1 MYCGMHKKGERML
14 QKKTIVRR
22 PVTRTVTRPASSN
35 VLDIKQSTGKVSIY
49 KTAWCI
55 IGPPGVGKTTLASG
69 FEGALHLVTSEKEV
83 GRLNVPYI
91 LIDSWEK
98 LLTITDELV
107 NNRQKY
113 EQYKFLVIDFVDAV
127 WTMCSI
133 ATCEKLGVAHYT
145 DAQWGKGADTL
156 DNYFKK
162 WVTTLIA
169 SDYGIVFISHVNQ
182 KDVIVQGGT
191 VTKTICTLPPR
202 ARLVLFP
209 LINVIG
215 CMEYKSVKVPRSDG
229 KTVIQRQRVMLF
241 EATEYVE
248 AKDRDGVL
256 PKEIP
261 LVKDP
266 QANFQMFCEY
276 YDEKRKK
283 T

>member
-1 MYCGMHKKGERML
+1 MGGGL
-14 QKKTIVRR
+14 QIQ
-22 PVTRTVTRPASSN
+22 
-35 VLDIKQSTGKVSIY
+35 QSEGIVSIY

-83 GRLNVPYI
+83 GRLRVPYI
-91 LIDSWEK
+91 LVDSWQK
-98 LLTITDELV
+98 LLDITDELI

-113 EQYKFLVIDFVDAV
+113 NEYRFLVVDFVDAV

-145 DAQWGKGADTL
+145 DAQWGKGSDTL

-162 WVTTLIA
+162 WVTQLIA
-169 SDYGIVFISHVNQ
+169 SDYGIIFISHVNQ
-182 KDVIVQGGT
+182 KEVMVQGGN
-191 VTKTICTLPPR
+191 VSKTICTLPPR

-215 CMEYKSVKVPRSDG
+215 CMEYKTVKVPIDNG
-229 KTVIQRQRVMLF
+229 KIALQRQRVIIF

-256 PKEIP
+256 PREIP

-266 QANFQMFCEY
+266 KVNFQMFREY
-276 YDEKRKK
+276 YDGKRKK

>member
-1 MYCGMHKKGERML
+1 ML
-14 QKKTIVRR
+14 QRR
-22 PVTRTVTRPASSN
+22 VIQRKPGTVLSRSSASRG
-35 VLDIKQSTGKVSIY
+35 LDIQHSTGKVSIY
-49 KTAWCI
+49 KTAWCV

-83 GRLNVPYI
+83 GRLNVPYL

-98 LLTITDELV
+98 ALSITDELV
-107 NNRQKY
+107 NNRHKY
-113 EQYKFLVIDFVDAV
+113 MQYKFIVVDFVDAV
-127 WTMCSI
+127 WTMCAI
-133 ATCEKLGVAHYT
+133 AVCEKLGVSHYT
-145 DAQWGKGADTL
+145 DAQWGKGSDTL

-169 SDYGIVFISHVNQ
+169 SDFGIIFISHVNQ
-182 KDVIVQGGT
+182 KDVMQQGGT
-191 VTKTICTLPPR
+191 ISKTICTLPPR
-202 ARLVLFP
+202 ARMVLFP

-215 CMEYKSVKVPRSDG
+215 CIEYKSVKVPVDN
-229 KTVIQRQRVMLF
+229 KVQIQRRRVMIF

-256 PKEIP
+256 PREIL

-266 QANFQMFCEY
+266 VQNFNVFKDY
-276 YDEKRKK
+276 YDGKRKR

>member
-1 MYCGMHKKGERML
+1 ML
-14 QKKTIVRR
+14 QKRPMVRR
-22 PVTRTVTRPASSN
+22 KVIRSN
-35 VLDIKQSTGKVSIY
+35 VIRSSDELDIRQSTGKVSIY
-49 KTAWCI
+49 KTAWCV

-83 GRLNVPYI
+83 GRLTVPYM
-91 LIDSWEK
+91 LIDSWLK
-98 LLTITDELV
+98 LLKITDELV

-113 EQYKFLVIDFVDAV
+113 SQFKFLVIDFVDAV

-133 ATCEKLGVAHYT
+133 ATCEKLNVAHYT

-162 WVTTLIA
+162 WVTQLIA
-169 SDYGIVFISHVNQ
+169 SDYGIIFISHVNQ
-182 KDVIVQGGT
+182 KDVMVQGGM
-191 VTKTICTLPPR
+191 VSKTICTLPPR

-215 CMEYKSVKVPRSDG
+215 CMEYKTVKVPIQGG
-229 KTVIQRQRVMLF
+229 KIALQRQRVMLF

-256 PKEIP
+256 PREIP
-261 LVKDP
+261 LAKDP
-266 QANFQMFCEY
+266 VANFEMFREY
-276 YDEKRKK
+276 YDGKRKK
-283 T
+283 

>member
-1 MYCGMHKKGERML
+1 MMGGGL
-14 QKKTIVRR
+14 QIQ
-22 PVTRTVTRPASSN
+22 
-35 VLDIKQSTGKVSIY
+35 QSEGIVSIY

-83 GRLNVPYI
+83 GRLRVPYI
-91 LIDSWEK
+91 LVDSWQK
-98 LLTITDELV
+98 LLDITDELI

-113 EQYKFLVIDFVDAV
+113 NEYRFLVVDFVDAV

-145 DAQWGKGADTL
+145 DAQWGKGSDTL

-162 WVTTLIA
+162 WVTQLIA
-169 SDYGIVFISHVNQ
+169 SDYGIIFISHVNQ
-182 KDVIVQGGT
+182 KEVMVQGGN
-191 VTKTICTLPPR
+191 VSKTICTLPPR

-215 CMEYKSVKVPRSDG
+215 CMEYKTVKVPIDNG
-229 KTVIQRQRVMLF
+229 KIALQRQRVIIF

-256 PKEIP
+256 PREIP

-266 QANFQMFCEY
+266 KVNFQMFREY
-276 YDEKRKK
+276 YDGKRKK